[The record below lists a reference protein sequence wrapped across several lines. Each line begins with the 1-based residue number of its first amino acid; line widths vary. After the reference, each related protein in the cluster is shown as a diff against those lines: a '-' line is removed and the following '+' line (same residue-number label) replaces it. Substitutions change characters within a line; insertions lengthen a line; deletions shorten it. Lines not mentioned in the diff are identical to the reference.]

1 MTQDSPSPPAS
12 HKKAGL
18 WMSFFKFSGLV
29 VLLLLSAY
37 AYHLVDQAGY
47 HGIKDAPA
55 AAAALRHWAQHSS
68 LLGVLL
74 LWLGGAMAILI
85 NIPAAFV
92 VVLAAA
98 MYGALAAVPL
108 GMLALNT
115 ATVPIYFLGQY
126 LGRDFVQQIFGRM
139 LQRLER
145 QMHHRSMMAVIHM
158 RLLFFALPPVNWFL
172 AVIQIGFRDYWLGT
186 LLGSLPK
193 IALFAWVG
201 GAIFGPLAKG
211 HILHWYA
218 PQFWLPPVAGVV
230 LSLVLRYVDKTF
242 LAKRV

>member
-1 MTQDSPSPPAS
+1 
-12 HKKAGL
+12 
-18 WMSFFKFSGLV
+18 
-29 VLLLLSAY
+29 
-37 AYHLVDQAGY
+37 
-47 HGIKDAPA
+47 
-55 AAAALRHWAQHSS
+55 
-68 LLGVLL
+68 
-74 LWLGGAMAILI
+74 
-85 NIPAAFV
+85 
-92 VVLAAA
+92 
-98 MYGALAAVPL
+98 
-108 GMLALNT
+108 
-115 ATVPIYFLGQY
+115 
-126 LGRDFVQQIFGRM
+126 M

-230 LSLVLRYVDKTF
+230 LSLVLRYVEAGAMRHPHVPCDAPHPGLRSLPHPHCPTAAT
-242 LAKRV
+242 LGA